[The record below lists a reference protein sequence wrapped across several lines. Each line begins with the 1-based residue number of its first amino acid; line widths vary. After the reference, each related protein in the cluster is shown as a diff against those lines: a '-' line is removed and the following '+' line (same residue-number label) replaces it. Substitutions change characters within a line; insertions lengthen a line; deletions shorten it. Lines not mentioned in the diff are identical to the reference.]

1 MIIPKECYE
10 EYGQDLDGCSTQ
22 ENEGC
27 GRCKLV
33 ISENVEVSSRYLKS
47 TLESFIEIAKRYG
60 VDVETVEKGQG
71 GIFINGKK
79 LTSEEWKEYIHAMF
93 PYREELK

>member
-1 MIIPKECYE
+1 MANIK
-10 EYGQDLDGCSTQ
+10 D
-22 ENEGC
+22 
-27 GRCKLV
+27 
-33 ISENVEVSSRYLKS
+33 
-47 TLESFIEIAKRYG
+47 FIEIAKRYG

-79 LTSEEWKEYIHAMF
+79 LTSEEWKEYVHAMF